1 MTMTEEKTRDD
12 ILNEEIE
19 AEHAEAE
26 RRNNTAVE
34 YEIASDEESKMFE
47 ENMKVSMAMKN
58 ILYFSKHS
66 H

>member
-19 AEHAEAE
+19 AELQ
-26 RRNNTAVE
+26 NGGKQN
-34 YEIASDEESKMFE
+34 EE
-47 ENMKVSMAMKN
+47 
-58 ILYFSKHS
+58 H